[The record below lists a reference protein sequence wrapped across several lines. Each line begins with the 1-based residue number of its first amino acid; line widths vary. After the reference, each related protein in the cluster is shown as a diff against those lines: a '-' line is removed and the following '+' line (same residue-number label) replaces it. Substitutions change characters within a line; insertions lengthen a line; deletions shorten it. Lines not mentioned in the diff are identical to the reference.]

1 MFNADADEFTCK
13 MGSSTFLI
21 RIYFNQN
28 ADWQGVVQW
37 LELNKTVAF
46 RSVLELI
53 LLLNEAVD
61 KTPAIN
67 GEHDFRSWGSMMS
80 EGHYTDDFTRS

>member
-1 MFNADADEFTCK
+1 MFNANADEFTCK

-21 RIYFNQN
+21 RIHFNQN

-37 LELNKTVAF
+37 LELNKTVPF

-53 LLLNEAVD
+53 LLLNEAVE

-67 GEHDFRSWGSMMS
+67 GGQDFRSWGDLMS
-80 EGHYTDDFTRS
+80 EGRCIDDFTQS